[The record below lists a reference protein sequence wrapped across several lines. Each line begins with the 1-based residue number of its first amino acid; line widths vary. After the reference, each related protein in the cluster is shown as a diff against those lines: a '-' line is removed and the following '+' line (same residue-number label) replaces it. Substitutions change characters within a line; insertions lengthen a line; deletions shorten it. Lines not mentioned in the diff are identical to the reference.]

1 VRGGR
6 LAASAERSSSAAAR
20 QLGVTRPADHIVPYR
35 TRASCHC
42 VPVAEME
49 ALSQPHSAIPHGPT
63 THTTVTRQSLRNFN
77 SMSNPQATTELVA
90 AAAVHI
96 ILLWAS
102 PQCPSET
109 DLIDGLQILLSD
121 GSCYHLFKQRLL
133 AKPTTSLFSLVVG
146 SVDRVVVAVLA
157 SRLNRMYHDLFHVPM

>member
-49 ALSQPHSAIPHGPT
+49 ALSQPHSAGPHGPT
-63 THTTVTRQSLRNFN
+63 CTTNTTVTRQSLRNFN
-77 SMSNPQATTELVA
+77 SISNPQATTELVA

-102 PQCPSET
+102 PQCPRET

-121 GSCYHLFKQRLL
+121 GSCYHLSKQRLQGL
-133 AKPTTSLFSLVVG
+133 LLV
-146 SVDRVVVAVLA
+146 SCRRS
-157 SRLNRMYHDLFHVPM
+157 SR